1 MKDLAAAFTIFLVTL
16 GPVKIVPPFF
26 LLTHDQ
32 EQRTIWLLAFKSTVV
47 ATAIALFVAI
57 VVSVLMDKWRV
68 SVDAI
73 AIAGGILLLVT
84 SIRLIGDFNLLETP
98 VAKAAGFDE
107 AAVEGN
113 TDPSTLA
120 LKTAWLGKPVLSPIT
135 IPTIITPV
143 GVVAILFYADA
154 ALGDDDY
161 RIQLI
166 GVLLE
171 VMALNFVAMVLAGPI
186 MRLVGVPILQT
197 IGWVLSALQAGF
209 AVQAIIGALRRL
221 HMIP

>member
-1 MKDLAAAFTIFLVTL
+1 MKNLAAAFTIFLVTL

-26 LLTHDQ
+26 LMTHDQ
-32 EQRTIWLLAFKSTVV
+32 EQRTIWLLALKSTVV
-47 ATAIALFVAI
+47 ATAITLFVAI
-57 VVSVLMDKWRV
+57 VVSMLMDKWRV

-73 AIAGGILLLVT
+73 AIAGGILLLLT
-84 SIRLIGDFNLLETP
+84 SIRIIGDFNLLETP
-98 VAKAAGFDE
+98 VAKGGHDE
-107 AAVEGN
+107 AGVKGN
-113 TDPSTLA
+113 TDPSSLPLNT
-120 LKTAWLGKPVLSPIT
+120 TWLGKPVLSPIA